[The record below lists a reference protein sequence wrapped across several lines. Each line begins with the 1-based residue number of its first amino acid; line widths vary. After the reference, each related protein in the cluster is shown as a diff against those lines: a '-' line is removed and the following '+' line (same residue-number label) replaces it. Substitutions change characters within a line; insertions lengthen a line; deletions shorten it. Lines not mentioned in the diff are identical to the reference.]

1 MLWVLAV
8 WLPLLAAEVY
18 LQGRKIRTPAPLAS
32 STRGRSGPAPRRW
45 GLIIGSSI
53 VILLTLAL
61 FSVTALR
68 YLLTGSTSYE
78 TTVPWP
84 RHGLLMMHIACGSLV
99 LFLGVY
105 QLWTALKGRNMRAHP
120 IVGRIYCIGVLAGA
134 IGAGISVLYSRQ
146 PFDRPYLLVT
156 TVPLLVSAFT
166 WLVTTGM
173 AYYAIRA
180 RNYEQHKRWMIRSYV
195 LTFSAFAGIRIIGFS
210 IAPAVPQPLWVQ
222 YSGVALWLLSIWLP
236 VYGTDL
242 YLEARKVRAAGSG
255 DRERSDALPAN
266 APRVVHS

>member
-1 MLWVLAV
+1 
-8 WLPLLAAEVY
+8 
-18 LQGRKIRTPAPLAS
+18 
-32 STRGRSGPAPRRW
+32 
-45 GLIIGSSI
+45 
-53 VILLTLAL
+53 
-61 FSVTALR
+61 
-68 YLLTGSTSYE
+68 
-78 TTVPWP
+78 
-84 RHGLLMMHIACGSLV
+84 
-99 LFLGVY
+99 
-105 QLWTALKGRNMRAHP
+105 
-120 IVGRIYCIGVLAGA
+120 
-134 IGAGISVLYSRQ
+134 
-146 PFDRPYLLVT
+146 
-156 TVPLLVSAFT
+156 
-166 WLVTTGM
+166 M